1 MTASEIDLKVARRLK
16 IARKISGLTQ
26 KQLAST
32 LKIASQQIQ
41 KYESGENR
49 IGIARLWEISEIL
62 GKPIE
67 YFFHGLRHDD
77 EASLEGK
84 VDSKVDGKTAKLQGL
99 LKQIEDDDVKDAIIT
114 VIESYLAQSE

>member
-16 IARKISGLTQ
+16 IARKTSGLTQ

-49 IGIARLWEISEIL
+49 IAIARLWEISEIL

-67 YFFHGLRHDD
+67 YFFQGLRHDD
-77 EASLEGK
+77 EASLGG
-84 VDSKVDGKTAKLQGL
+84 KVDGKTAKLQGL